1 MIVVKTWFTNAW
13 LNASLRNENNQSTK
27 LSYSIQYPSI
37 YLLAHKTQDLVTIN
51 YTIIRKLNL
60 PVYSYRNDLIFL
72 INYLHI
78 DLNILVRSFC
88 SLVEHTMVQGE
99 IYVVPY
105 IILLISQWINR
116 LEYPKYSIQL
126 NLQGLMI
133 SGNPSFWHSAVNL
146 RNKSGFSSLTRGRG
160 PFRSFSDINT
170 PVHVQCFIV
179 LLIKSTLITTFTI
192 TVVSWVSAHGRITI
206 TLDFQR
212 TGRLPSQQ
220 ENLNKIL

>member
-1 MIVVKTWFTNAW
+1 MVHAEPNTGYFHFLWRNYYLNSLGEEWSGTVILNQGMIVVKTWFTNAW

-105 IILLISQWINR
+105 IILLISQ
-116 LEYPKYSIQL
+116 
-126 NLQGLMI
+126 
-133 SGNPSFWHSAVNL
+133 
-146 RNKSGFSSLTRGRG
+146 
-160 PFRSFSDINT
+160 
-170 PVHVQCFIV
+170 
-179 LLIKSTLITTFTI
+179 
-192 TVVSWVSAHGRITI
+192 
-206 TLDFQR
+206 
-212 TGRLPSQQ
+212 
-220 ENLNKIL
+220 